1 MIFSDNQTKHFYVL
15 DGTTENTHYA
25 VKVLNSGDL
34 RRFVALHSDGNETS
48 DIINKKLVK
57 NAVVNQVKPTY
68 LRKWVVNPV
77 AANTA
82 GGTYMAD
89 GTTCYLYFY
98 LENML
103 GMGMQDRWDRVA
115 SYKVSGETTTPAMVM
130 TGLKNDLNLKLN
142 AAGPIKNDFIVTVLD
157 GSMSVDDAESIFKTT
172 DTPDSDS
179 WTEGTDSESLTKGS
193 GTVSGKKYTLVKH
206 EGEYKKTYIYDNV
219 AEDLDVNSLV
229 VYENAAS
236 DTFQSLTELDLRMHT
251 NPYAYNVTM
260 STGITTNNGIE
271 AWSDSQ
277 KEIKATETGDVY
289 LSAAL
294 KVKAMEMYFLRNR
307 ADKYDLNADFYTS
320 ILNKSR
326 VTNMS
331 QAYYTIDIDYA
342 FSDTQGYTYHSDKQI
357 SVAVPTSTKSDATT
371 IMNKILSIS

>member
-1 MIFSDNQTKHFYVL
+1 MIYPDNQTKHFYVL
-15 DGTTENTHYA
+15 DGYALTTNYI
-25 VKVLNSGDL
+25 VKKGQDADL
-34 RRFVALHSDGNETS
+34 RRFIAVHSNGNETS
-48 DIINKKLVK
+48 DILSKKLIK
-57 NAVVNQVKPTY
+57 RAVVNQVKPTY
-68 LRKWVVNPV
+68 LRKWVVSPV

-82 GGTYMAD
+82 GSIYMAD

-115 SYKVSGETTTPAMVM
+115 SYKVNGDTTTPAMVM
-130 TGLKNDLNLKLN
+130 AALKNDLNLKLN
-142 AAGPIKNDFIVTVLD
+142 GAGPIKNDFIVTVLD
-157 GSMSVDDAESIFKTT
+157 GTMSVSDAESIFKTT
-172 DTPDSDS
+172 DTPDSAS

-206 EGEYKKTYIYDNV
+206 EGDYKKTYIYDNV

-307 ADKYDLNADFYTS
+307 ADKYDLNADFSTS

-326 VTNMS
+326 VTNMN

-357 SVAVPTSTKSDATT
+357 SIAVPTDTKSNATA
-371 IMNKILSIS
+371 ILTAILAD